1 LSYGPP
7 GTPFAING
15 GEKEVNMFK
24 GKGFKPT
31 ACLVLGLLLVS
42 FSAVLAE
49 AQTAAPKININTASA
64 ADFQKLPRIGPQ
76 IAQRIIDFRTQNG
89 PFKRVEELM
98 KVKGIGEKLFDQ
110 IKDRVMVGAEA
121 QSK

>member
-1 LSYGPP
+1 
-7 GTPFAING
+7 
-15 GEKEVNMFK
+15 MFNRT
-24 GKGFKPT
+24 GFKP
-31 ACLVLGLLLVS
+31 AAWLVLGLLLVS

-49 AQTAAPKININTASA
+49 AQAAAPKININTASA
-64 ADFQKLPRIGPQ
+64 ADFQKLPKIGPQ

-98 KVKGIGEKLFDQ
+98 KVKGIGEKLYDQ

>member
-1 LSYGPP
+1 
-7 GTPFAING
+7 
-15 GEKEVNMFK
+15 MFNK
-24 GKGFKPT
+24 TGFKP
-31 ACLVLGLLLVS
+31 AAWLVLGLLLVS

-49 AQTAAPKININTASA
+49 AQATAPKININTASA
-64 ADFQKLPRIGPQ
+64 ADLQNLPRIGPQ